1 MKRALLSATV
11 LLLGACAQT
20 PDGGSPPPDA
30 APDGESSFFRPASAH
45 DAAPPSRFEERL
57 KAKALSQ
64 GRQGRLA
71 EAAVTWEVLTVLR
84 PGSVLYREH
93 LVETR
98 RLIDAAV
105 GEAMRRGQQARKRGD
120 MDAASSQYLAA
131 LAFKPD
137 HVAAADAL
145 RAIER
150 ERARRPAG
158 AGSRMPRVRASSP
171 SP

>member
-1 MKRALLSATV
+1 MRRALSGAAA
-11 LLLGACAQT
+11 LLLAACAQT
-20 PDGGSPPPDA
+20 PDGGATSSGTQDESPRLIHPVSARDA
-30 APDGESSFFRPASAH
+30 APESG
-45 DAAPPSRFEERL
+45 FEERL
-57 KAKALSQ
+57 KARALSQ

-71 EAAVTWEVLTVLR
+71 EAAVSWEILTVLR
-84 PGSVLYREH
+84 PGVAFYREH
-93 LVETR
+93 LRETR

-105 GEAMRRGQQARKRGD
+105 GDAMQRGQQAQRRGD
-120 MDAASSQYLAA
+120 IETASAQYLAA

-137 HVAAADAL
+137 HAAAAEAL

>member
-1 MKRALLSATV
+1 MRRSLSCAAV
-11 LLLGACAQT
+11 LIVAACAQT
-20 PDGGSPPPDA
+20 PDDGTASSAGTPGDSPGLMHPASARDA
-30 APDGESSFFRPASAH
+30 APESG
-45 DAAPPSRFEERL
+45 FEERL
-57 KAKALSQ
+57 KARALSQ

-71 EAAVTWEVLTVLR
+71 EAAVSWEVLAVLR
-84 PGSVLYREH
+84 PGVALYREH
-93 LVETR
+93 LRETR

-105 GEAMRRGQQARKRGD
+105 GDAMQRGQQAQRRGD
-120 MDAASSQYLAA
+120 IETASAQYLAA

-137 HVAAADAL
+137 HAGAAEAL